1 MKYYDFISIIN
12 HTENDIQVKFDGDN
26 GWFYIFEEPKEYW
39 DREIKSIDIL
49 VDGERVADETDE
61 IYYNSNKIIRNTD
74 SIHILIK

>member
-1 MKYYDFISIIN
+1 MKYCNFISMLKR
-12 HTENDIQVKFDGDN
+12 TENDINVKFDGDN

-39 DREIKSIDIL
+39 NRNTKSIDIL